1 MLERMSLCSYGYQLS
16 YLKSKY
22 IAHSLEYTHLELAA
36 VGVIPVFRK
45 EYGDSCIHRHY
56 KKPLT
61 QVESGTIWLSED
73 NMNETLNLIKELSQ
87 DKGMRE
93 QYRELAQK
101 CYSWY
106 DSKYVFEDMFT
117 IIKES

>member
-1 MLERMSLCSYGYQLS
+1 MSLCSYGYQLS

-22 IAHSLEYTHLELAA
+22 IVHSLEYTHLELAA

-45 EYGDSCIHRHY
+45 EYGDSCIHRYY

-73 NMNETLNLIKELSQ
+73 NMNESLNLIKELLRFHQ
-87 DKGMRE
+87 DI
-93 QYRELAQK
+93 QN
-101 CYSWY
+101 
-106 DSKYVFEDMFT
+106 
-117 IIKES
+117 IIVNCQNHFVYHYCQF